1 MTRRYAMHGTNQ
13 GSIGSGSRRTLRM
26 RHLTSSSA
34 GGARRLSQP
43 AMSFYALRV
52 FCSCHT
58 ARPKAVSM
66 RLRPTDSSGR
76 PRRVEFQYW
85 YLRAREFRCILT
97 AHDDRLPENSPRLLL
112 STLRECVLWQGQA
125 GRLTTASSPGNFKPT
140 PEKPG
145 RGFFYA
151 RYIWKWVKKRPN
163 S

>member
-13 GSIGSGSRRTLRM
+13 DSTSSGSRRSLRM

-34 GGARRLSQP
+34 GSAQRLSQP
-43 AMSFYALRV
+43 IMSFYALRV
-52 FCSCHT
+52 FCSCQQRAKKVSSWVYGAPT
-58 ARPKAVSM
+58 VAAVPAAFEVPV
-66 RLRPTDSSGR
+66 LC
-76 PRRVEFQYW
+76 
-85 YLRAREFRCILT
+85 LRAREFRCILT
-97 AHDDRLPENSPRLLL
+97 AHDDRLPEDSLRLLL
-112 STLRECVLWQGQA
+112 STLHECVLWQGQA
-125 GRLTTASSPGNFKPT
+125 GRLTTAFSSGNFKPT